1 MAERSRRWAQ
11 LVILTC
17 MPILGLDPVEAQA
30 PPTTG
35 SVREP
40 LTGMELV
47 PIPEG
52 CLDLGDLDVGIVE
65 QVCVDAFLLGRT
77 EVTNAQ
83 FRQFRPDHRS
93 GLYDGRSLDGDD
105 QPAVK
110 VSWRDAVAFAEW
122 LSGRAGSRFRLP
134 TEAEWEHAARGGTRT
149 ARFWGADE
157 ENAARYANLKDRQEA
172 SLPGDG
178 YAVTAPVGRLAA
190 NPFGLHDMLGN
201 ASEWVLD
208 SYVAGADRYG
218 AVRRNP
224 RVVVEGPLRVR
235 RGGSFDDPL
244 RIVRTSSRD
253 FYAADLAVPQT
264 GFRLV
269 MER

>member
-1 MAERSRRWAQ
+1 MVERSRRWTQVVLAASVLLLGTSPARAQ
-11 LVILTC
+11 DQAA
-17 MPILGLDPVEAQA
+17 PDP
-30 PPTTG
+30 
-35 SVREP
+35 VREP

-52 CLDLGDLDVGIVE
+52 CADLGDLDVGIIE

-93 GLYDGRSLDGDD
+93 GLYDGQSLDGDD
-105 QPAVK
+105 QPAVN
-110 VSWRDAVAFAEW
+110 VSWSDAVAYAEW
-122 LSGRAGSRFRLP
+122 LSGKTGSRFRLP
-134 TEAEWEHAARGGTRT
+134 TEAEWEYAARAGTRT
-149 ARFWGADE
+149 ARFWGTSDE
-157 ENAARYANLKDRQEA
+157 DAIRYANLKDRSGA
-172 SLPGDG
+172 PHPGDG
-178 YAVTAPVGRLAA
+178 YAATAPTGRFAA

-201 ASEWVLD
+201 ASEWVID
-208 SYVAGADRYG
+208 TYVAGADRYG

-224 RVVVEGPLRVR
+224 RVTEPSPLRVR

-244 RIVRTSSRD
+244 RIVRASARD
-253 FYAADLAVPQT
+253 FYAADFAVPQT